1 MRRFC
6 LKNNPSKWKK
16 LFGNLELGDEV
27 GVEEVHLPKVP
38 LIFVVVLF
46 TDKTL
51 CWPRIK
57 PWIVKIRN
65 SKKAVKIRKN

>member
-1 MRRFC
+1 M
-6 LKNNPSKWKK
+6 
-16 LFGNLELGDEV
+16 

-57 PWIVKIRN
+57 PWIVKMRN